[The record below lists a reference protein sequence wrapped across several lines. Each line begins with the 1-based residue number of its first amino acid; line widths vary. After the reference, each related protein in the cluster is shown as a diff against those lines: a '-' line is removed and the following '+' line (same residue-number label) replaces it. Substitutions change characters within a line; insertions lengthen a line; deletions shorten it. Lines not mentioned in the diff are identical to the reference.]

1 MLGTASNMAQGKMAN
16 EPLSIQPHYRCM
28 AGPIRSTCR
37 RCPTLAAFKLL
48 YMPFTSGLPTTD
60 KARFCWQL
68 VSGARAANLQAM
80 DATKLRRIPDSEK
93 NTECKDCQFLIK
105 SRFFQKLVRIRP
117 GQISDLGYGK
127 WACNIYSMG
136 QAQAIRWF
144 YFFIY
149 PLSSINIVS
158 RRKSYRIH
166 ITSRLKRSQ
175 CFISITPTLL

>member
-16 EPLSIQPHYRCM
+16 EPLSIQPYYRYM

-48 YMPFTSGLPTTD
+48 YMSFTSGLPTTE

-93 NTECKDCQFLIK
+93 NTECKDCQLLIK

-136 QAQAIRWF
+136 QHTLVLF
-144 YFFIY
+144 SY
-149 PLSSINIVS
+149 LSTLLYKHIVS

-175 CFISITPTLL
+175 CFISITPKLL